1 MDGSRGS
8 GSLAAEARPLFHRSR
23 LELAI
28 APSAVRIARHWT
40 AYQLTRK
47 DRPGPA
53 GCQEPLDP
61 DVADSAVLVVS
72 ELVTNAIRAVRQV
85 TGTGMILP
93 GRVLSFGDRMAFA
106 GVPPGQERLSMF
118 ATGRTAPAASTAF
131 TAPAAPAAA
140 VLTPVP
146 ASVSLVISRFSGVV
160 RIDVHDSSTVPLP
173 PGCRRDADDETGRGL
188 TVVAALAES
197 WGWQPGPFSKVVW
210 CELSATPGD
219 AGVEAGG

>member
-8 GSLAAEARPLFHRSR
+8 GSLAAEARSLFHRSR

-53 GCQEPLDP
+53 GFQKPLDP

-106 GVPPGQERLSMF
+106 GVPPRQERLSMI
-118 ATGRTAPAASTAF
+118 ATGRTASAASATSTASTA
-131 TAPAAPAAA
+131 
-140 VLTPVP
+140 
-146 ASVSLVISRFSGVV
+146 
-160 RIDVHDSSTVPLP
+160 SS
-173 PGCRRDADDETGRGL
+173 
-188 TVVAALAES
+188 
-197 WGWQPGPFSKVVW
+197 
-210 CELSATPGD
+210 
-219 AGVEAGG
+219 